1 MPIRVCNT
9 NLLVCE
15 SHDVFI
21 HHIPEIIFGYD
32 PDVSIVY
39 LLEQVGQCVE
49 VGMYCLPKPLLNLIN
64 WHQCLRLVPHL
75 LL

>member
-1 MPIRVCNT
+1 MPINVGKT
-9 NLLVCE
+9 NLLICE

-21 HHIPEIIFGYD
+21 HHIPEILFGYD
-32 PDVSIVY
+32 PYVSIIY

-49 VGMYCLPKPLLNLIN
+49 VGMYCLPKPLLDLVDR
-64 WHQCLRLVPHL
+64 HQCLRLVPHL